1 MKLPKI
7 SLKKPQI
14 IALGVSATAIA
25 GLAGFTGYESLSM
38 KSKLKKAFPQTEITS
53 IDCGA
58 GPGPLCEVV
67 AGSNVFYTTR
77 DVKIAL
83 VGSVLDLRR
92 KVDLTDER
100 LRQLAAMQEGEARIA
115 GSTGA
120 GAQAPDPTAMRAGQ
134 QEQQA
139 SGVKVDMAALAA
151 LPKSNAI
158 VHNRGAALKIIVFSD
173 FNCSF
178 CQRLANDLKSVTDIE
193 VTEYP
198 VAILG
203 NDSLEKAKL
212 ALCATDRVAAQ
223 NAILSGGEV
232 KVSGDCSA
240 ADAAVKANTDFFHK
254 SNMQGTPVI
263 VRADGQVNEGWM
275 PQNELRAFIGGR

>member
-1 MKLPKI
+1 MKLPKVT
-7 SLKKPQI
+7 LKKPQI

-25 GLAGFTGYESLSM
+25 TLAGFSGYETLSM

-53 IDCGA
+53 VDCGA

-67 AGSNVFYTTR
+67 AGTNVFYTTR
-77 DVKIAL
+77 NVKFAM
-83 VGSVLDLRR
+83 VGSVLDLGR

-115 GSTGA
+115 GNTGA
-120 GAQAPDPTAMRAGQ
+120 GAQAPNPSAMRAGQ

-139 SGVKVDMAALAA
+139 NGIKIDMAKLAA
-151 LPKSNAI
+151 LPKANAI
-158 VHNRGAALKIIVFSD
+158 VHNPGAALKVTVFSD
-173 FNCSF
+173 FNCGF
-178 CQRLANDLKSVTDIE
+178 CQRLAADLKNVTDIE

-212 ALCATDRVAAQ
+212 SLCATDRVAAQ
-223 NAILSGGEV
+223 NAILTGGEV

-240 ADAAVKANTDFFHK
+240 AEAAVRANTDFFHA

-263 VRADGQVNEGWM
+263 IRADGQVNEGWM